1 MLKSYKSINFKSKSF
16 LRIMCLYMVFL
27 VSGRMNG
34 QGASCSSPASLT
46 VNGTAIS
53 GLANDTIVNDPTAV
67 SCIIGTIVQ
76 DGWYSFVA
84 SATTATVI
92 VVSNNRQLVIYAYS
106 GLCGSLSQI
115 SCANANTV
123 AGGQTETMSLSSL
136 VIGNTYFVRVG
147 NSGSGASITINAI
160 SVSVP
165 LVPTI
170 TSLGAASGCIGSS
183 IAINGTN
190 LSGTTAA
197 NVKIGGTAV
206 TSITSN
212 SGTVLVA
219 VIGTGTTG
227 TVTVTTTGGTAT
239 SAATFTVNPLPT
251 TPGNPTSNS
260 PQCTSPGV
268 TLTRFGSVPVGET
281 WYWQTTAL
289 GTSTTSSGATY
300 NVTTSGTYYI
310 RSQNNTTGCWSSASG
325 SLAVV
330 INSTPTAAVTPS
342 PTNAA
347 TGVCYSGSGAISS
360 VSWAATAGATS
371 YDVYFGAGSL
381 PGSVTSNVAT
391 NSYTTG
397 TLLANTTY
405 YWKVVAKNACGIA
418 VGSATWTFTTSG
430 TPCACISTST
440 ASTAYFSAFST
451 TGGTTNVSNST
462 GYSTNGYGDFNAQ
475 TVTQIISGTVNFSTT
490 IVGIGGGVGVAIFV
504 DWNQNG
510 VFTDSGE
517 NVYNSTT
524 YLYASPTGSFTV
536 PAGASLGTTRMRI
549 VANYF
554 AGTPVSCN
562 SGITGETE
570 DYSFTVTAPS
580 CYSTTANAA
589 TNITSTTATINWNA
603 ATVVPGNGYQ
613 YVVSTSS
620 TTPAGVGTVATGL
633 TANITGLTANTTYYV
648 FVRSDCGSGNFSV
661 WSPYVSFYTGFCIST
676 STSSTYYINNF
687 STTGGTLN
695 ITNNGSGYTA
705 TGYGNFTAQAVSQ
718 VNSGIVNFSTTFYDG
733 FYTYGFNIWVD
744 WNNDLDFNDTDEL
757 VYASGAYVTNTTG
770 TITVPASASIGN
782 HRMRIRAN
790 YLSTN
795 PSICGSIT
803 SGETEDY
810 TFTVLPPLP
819 CSGNPSGVAAT
830 NITST
835 TATINW
841 NAATVVPGNGYQ
853 YVVSTSSTT
862 PAGVGTVA
870 TGLTANITGLTA
882 NTTYYVFVRSDCGS
896 GNFSVWSPYV
906 SFYTGFC
913 ISTSTSSTYY
923 INNFSTTGGTL
934 NITNNGSGYT
944 ATGYGNFTA
953 QAVSQV
959 NSGIVNFSTTFY
971 DGFYTYGFNIWVDW
985 NNDLDFNDTDELV
998 YASGAY
1004 VTNTTGTIT
1013 VPASASIGNHRMRI
1027 RANYLST
1034 NPSICGSI
1042 TSGET
1047 EDYTFTVLP
1056 PLPCSGNPSTVT
1068 ATITSQTAATI
1079 SWTAASPIPANGYEY
1094 FLSTTNTYPSSVTGS
1109 TAAGITTVY
1118 LTSLNSLTTYYVW
1131 VRSNCGGILGQGV
1144 WVGPISFTQP
1154 NCSPGAGTGTTTL
1167 GCPFVTS
1174 GGIGLSGANP
1184 PAIDCISS
1192 GCVDLE
1198 ATYLQLGQTTNYTVE
1213 AIPYAPPY
1221 QFNCLQ
1227 NPVSVNIDDVWSPVV
1242 NLPFNFCYYGN
1253 SYSSCVIGS
1262 NGILSFN
1269 SGLASTSSGYSF
1281 SNNLPST
1288 TGALFANTIY
1298 GVYHDIN
1305 PGVGGEV
1312 GWELITLNTGCR
1324 ALVASWSNVPM
1335 FSDNTILYTGM
1346 MVLYENTNVI
1356 EVYIKEKN
1364 VDNFDIFPWNGG
1376 NAIVGVQNADGTAA
1390 VVAPGRNA
1398 LDTNWE
1404 VANEAWRFT
1413 PSGTSLTSLKWFEG
1427 SGTNGPV
1434 VGTTD
1439 VLHVCPAATTTYT
1452 AEITYT
1458 LCNGTTIKEI
1468 SSTIVTVVNGKIWDG
1483 SVSNDWN
1490 VADNWTPS
1498 GIPTSLNC
1506 VIIPNVANDP
1516 IIFGPSFNAYGLSLT
1531 ILDGATLQINSNN
1544 TLTITDFV
1552 KVEPTASF
1560 TIKNSASLI
1569 QINNTAVNT
1578 GNIMMERIT
1587 HVRNTDYVYWS
1598 SPVANFSSSAIS
1610 PGTSTSLIFKW
1621 NPTIANSNGGEGN
1634 WVGGNETMIPGKG
1647 YIVRGPNSYTATAA
1661 DYTAVFTSVPYNG
1674 IIQPSI
1680 SRGNRTA
1687 AMGSIVGN
1695 NGVTITPEN
1704 DNWNLVGNPY
1714 PSSIKALDFLSTNL
1728 NIIGN
1733 IRLWRHG
1740 LEVSAAYSSSFYATY
1755 GYNYSPTD
1763 YVNYNG
1769 LGANPPGFE
1778 GYIGA
1783 GQGFFILMN
1792 DGTATTEN
1800 VTFNNS
1806 MRSNTYDNNLF
1817 YRASSSASTQT
1828 EPNKHRIWLSL
1839 LNASTT
1845 ATTTLIGYTDGA
1857 TYGNDRLYDAA
1868 VSVGNA
1874 MSIYS
1879 LINNKTIIIQGRP
1892 TPFDYTDT
1900 VPLGIK
1906 IETTGTHTIA
1916 LSLVD
1921 GLFEDVNQGIY
1932 LEDTVLGIIHDLRTA
1947 PYAFTE
1953 VVGTYNA
1960 RFILRYTN
1968 PSLGNNNPNGI
1979 QTYAFIIN
1987 NLLQIQSN
1995 DAIQEIT
2002 IYDITGKRLKTYQPK
2017 ELKNQFETDF
2027 FFANGAYIA
2036 KITLENGDVVSKK
2049 LLH

>member
-757 VYASGAYVTNTTG
+757 VYTSGAYVTGATG
-770 TITVPASASIGN
+770 TITVPA
-782 HRMRIRAN
+782 
-790 YLSTN
+790 L
-795 PSICGSIT
+795 
-803 SGETEDY
+803 
-810 TFTVLPPLP
+810 
-819 CSGNPSGVAAT
+819 
-830 NITST
+830 
-835 TATINW
+835 
-841 NAATVVPGNGYQ
+841 
-853 YVVSTSSTT
+853 
-862 PAGVGTVA
+862 
-870 TGLTANITGLTA
+870 
-882 NTTYYVFVRSDCGS
+882 
-896 GNFSVWSPYV
+896 
-906 SFYTGFC
+906 
-913 ISTSTSSTYY
+913 
-923 INNFSTTGGTL
+923 
-934 NITNNGSGYT
+934 
-944 ATGYGNFTA
+944 
-953 QAVSQV
+953 
-959 NSGIVNFSTTFY
+959 
-971 DGFYTYGFNIWVDW
+971 
-985 NNDLDFNDTDELV
+985 
-998 YASGAY
+998 
-1004 VTNTTGTIT
+1004 
-1013 VPASASIGNHRMRI
+1013 ASIGNHRMRI